1 MQHNGDLSYEQLI
14 RETMQKAPKKC
25 HSTIANETRNQGNN
39 LTLDHL
45 SCAMMAL
52 WRLNTDNTND
62 SNDNKEASHFKAN
75 ATNAKEKDTKQLI
88 VRKAKE
94 ATMEIETERVRNS
107 ENSMVHAT
115 TVVKADT
122 RKQIVGN

>member
-1 MQHNGDLSYEQLI
+1 MQHNGDLSNEQLI

-75 ATNAKEKDTKQLI
+75 ATNAKEKDTKQSI

-94 ATMEIETERVRNS
+94 ATMEIEIERNL

-115 TVVKADT
+115 TVTKVDT
-122 RKQIVGN
+122 RKQIVVGN

>member
-1 MQHNGDLSYEQLI
+1 M
-14 RETMQKAPKKC
+14 
-25 HSTIANETRNQGNN
+25 HS
-39 LTLDHL
+39 
-45 SCAMMAL
+45 
-52 WRLNTDNTND
+52 
-62 SNDNKEASHFKAN
+62 KEN

-94 ATMEIETERVRNS
+94 ATMETEIERNP

-115 TVVKADT
+115 TVAKANT